1 MIDIRFNRLLPMLGI
16 RRRPRH
22 YAYSLENIDLGEGES
37 VQCARWLHPKVKP
50 SSELITLAIVNGY
63 RTLVK
68 PGDFCLDIGAH
79 AGVSTTIPLA
89 LAAGA
94 TGCVL
99 ALEPN
104 PYVYH
109 VLEKNARTNR
119 PRLAIQTIMAA
130 ASDYDG
136 FLTCEYSDAGFC
148 NGGRHENI
156 SMWRHGNAY
165 KMQVFCIDLERELM
179 DNFRDFLPRLTF
191 IKVDTEG
198 YDLHILRGLTN
209 IIEDVRP
216 VVKAEIYKRTD
227 RAYRRDLFN
236 FFLQRDYAVFRLD
249 QEPVG
254 CGPRLTQDL
263 LEECRHYDVICKPNP
278 KSPLNIFALSS

>member
-1 MIDIRFNRLLPMLGI
+1 MIDIRFNRLLPMLGL

-22 YAYSLENIDLGEGES
+22 YAYSLENIDLGGGES
-37 VQCARWLHPKVKP
+37 VQCARWLHPKVRP
-50 SSELITLAIVNGY
+50 LREFITSDIVNGY

-79 AGVSTTIPLA
+79 TGVYSTIPLA
-89 LAAGA
+89 LASSGGE
-94 TGCVL
+94 GCVL

-104 PYVYH
+104 PYLYH
-109 VLEKNARTNR
+109 VLEKNARANR

-130 ASDYDG
+130 ASDHDG

-156 SMWRHGNAY
+156 PMRRHGNAY
-165 KMQVFCIDLERELM
+165 KMQVFCVDLERELL

-209 IIEDVRP
+209 IIEDIRP
-216 VVKAEIYKRTD
+216 VVKAEVYKRTD
-227 RAYRRDLFN
+227 QAYRRDLLN
-236 FFLQRDYAVFRLD
+236 FFLQRDYTVFRLN

-263 LEECRHYDVICKPNP
+263 LEECQHYDVICKPNP
-278 KSPLNIFALSS
+278 K